1 MTRRFLAGLLIGL
14 VVAVLEVLLMALGPT
29 ATPGGIV
36 RNGSGGAIRLLVAG
50 AALGAAYALLFRPA
64 PGSHP
69 ENVMGGVVIGVVT
82 WVVFALSVFPILT
95 ADAPMWHVDT
105 AARMVPELIAYVPR
119 AAGAPAA
126 GADTARPCGPAPR
139 CCGCAPRSRCLLT
152 PGP

>member
-14 VVAVLEVLLMALGPT
+14 VVAVLEVLLMTLGPT

-82 WVVFALSVFPILT
+82 WVVFALSVFPSS
-95 ADAPMWHVDT
+95 
-105 AARMVPELIAYVPR
+105 PR
-119 AAGAPAA
+119 TLRCGTWTRRPAW
-126 GADTARPCGPAPR
+126 
-139 CCGCAPRSRCLLT
+139 SRN
-152 PGP
+152 